1 MQTLPRLK
9 RVAIRPLDCLRR
21 GFASVCEDPL
31 PFAGVGALVAVGS
44 LVPFGLL
51 LGPFLAGA
59 HLFFMDHRRRS
70 APSAGRVFDG
80 LQDFVQAWLA
90 IVLHIVASLVV
101 VLGCYVFFFFC
112 GLLVVGLDLGEAV
125 TLALLVAGMLVLL
138 LVTIALYVP
147 FGFAPGLVAERRLSG
162 LDAVR
167 VSARAARL
175 NFGGLFALWLLM
187 YALCFAGLLLCV
199 LPFFFV
205 FPACL
210 AALFEAFRR
219 VFGEEAETPAPA
231 DDPLAPA

>member
-1 MQTLPRLK
+1 MQTLPRPK
-9 RVAIRPLDCLRR
+9 RVAIRPLECLQR
-21 GFASVCEDPL
+21 GFASAASDPL
-31 PFAGVGALVAVGS
+31 TFAGVGALVALGAM
-44 LVPFGLL
+44 VPFGLL

-59 HLFFMDHRRRS
+59 HLFLMDHRRRS
-70 APSAGRVFDG
+70 APGAGRVFDG

-90 IVLHIVASLVV
+90 IVLHMVASMVV
-101 VLGCYVFFFFC
+101 VFGCYAFFFVC
-112 GLLVVGLDLGEAV
+112 GMLAFGLDLDHAV
-125 TLALLVAGMLVLL
+125 VVALEVAAMSVLFLVM
-138 LVTIALYVP
+138 IALYVP

-199 LPFFFV
+199 VPFFFV

-219 VFGEEAETPAPA
+219 VFGEELETPAPA
-231 DDPLAPA
+231 DDPLAP